1 MCRSSHRH
9 LLPADLGAN
18 KGGCLVISEIGSRLG
33 SGECGGHAMGG
44 WLEDSL
50 RLVGQVGGIY
60 GESGLDVS
68 QAGGG
73 GAGGNVRRAS
83 LARGG
88 VLYVSPRPKV

>member
-1 MCRSSHRH
+1 MCRSSHCH

-44 WLEDSL
+44 WLEDPL

-68 QAGGG
+68 QAGG
-73 GAGGNVRRAS
+73 AAPAATWNVRRAS

-88 VLYVSPRPKV
+88 VL

>member
-1 MCRSSHRH
+1 
-9 LLPADLGAN
+9 
-18 KGGCLVISEIGSRLG
+18 
-33 SGECGGHAMGG
+33 MGG

-88 VLYVSPRPKV
+88 VL